1 MNNLTWSGDSAKKK
15 QDVKEESKTKKKI
28 DYKKDLTDLEKIL
41 ERIKEKYGIK
51 PTNPISSA
59 MVNLDG
65 AIEGVKREIENIT
78 YMDARKD
85 NNGE

>member
-1 MNNLTWSGDSAKKK
+1 MNNLTWSGDSGKKK
-15 QDVKEESKTKKKI
+15 QDAKEESKTKKKI

-41 ERIKEKYGIK
+41 ERIKEKYEIK

-65 AIEGVKREIENIT
+65 AIEGIKREIENIT

>member
-41 ERIKEKYGIK
+41 ERIKEKYEIK

-65 AIEGVKREIENIT
+65 AIERVKREIENIT